1 VRAEVENP
9 DYLLKPEM
17 FANFT
22 IYSSDEARAPA
33 IPEDAIIYEGAEARV
48 WMAGADHRL
57 SSRQIKI
64 GRTRDRMV
72 EVLSGLNLGESV
84 VAGGAIFIDR
94 AVRSDISPAFSWDR
108 HA

>member
-1 VRAEVENP
+1 
-9 DYLLKPEM
+9 
-17 FANFT
+17 
-22 IYSSDEARAPA
+22 
-33 IPEDAIIYEGAEARV
+33 
-48 WMAGADHRL
+48 
-57 SSRQIKI
+57 
-64 GRTRDRMV
+64 MV